1 VLYNELIN
9 DTEVMIMLFRKK
21 IQKSCEYCTNG
32 TILDNDQILCA
43 KRGLTDNVEKCRK
56 FRYDPIKRVPCKPKA
71 IDFSQYDD
79 QDFSL

>member
-1 VLYNELIN
+1 MYNGHIN
-9 DTEVMIMLFRKK
+9 TFEVSIMLFRKK
-21 IQKSCEYCTNG
+21 IQKSCAYCTHG
-32 TILDNDQILCA
+32 TILDDSQTLCS
-43 KRGLTDNVEKCRK
+43 KRGLINNVEKCRK